1 MSAKKTERI
10 PIMFDQNLLEQVDEY
25 RFSNRIGTRAAA
37 IRELIV
43 KGIDVSETQKA
54 DALA

>member
-1 MSAKKTERI
+1 MKPKMTERI
-10 PIMFDQNLLEQVDEY
+10 PIMFDSSLLDRVDEY

-43 KGIDVSETQKA
+43 KGMEKTETQKA
-54 DALA
+54 DASA

>member
-10 PIMFDQNLLEQVDEY
+10 PIMFDQNLLDQVDEY

>member
-1 MSAKKTERI
+1 MKPKMTERI
-10 PIMFDQNLLEQVDEY
+10 PIMFDSSLLDRVDEY

-43 KGIDVSETQKA
+43 KGMEKIETQKA
-54 DALA
+54 DASA

>member
-1 MSAKKTERI
+1 MDLRKTERI
-10 PIMFDQNLLEQVDEY
+10 PVMFDPAMLKEVDEY
-25 RFSNRIGTRAAA
+25 RFANRIGTRAAA

-43 KGIDVSETQKA
+43 KGMEATEMKKA

>member
-1 MSAKKTERI
+1 MSAKMTERI
-10 PIMFDQNLLEQVDEY
+10 PIMFDQDLLNQVDEY

-43 KGIDVSETQKA
+43 KGMHFSETQKA

>member
-1 MSAKKTERI
+1 
-10 PIMFDQNLLEQVDEY
+10 MFDPAMLKEVDEY
-25 RFSNRIGTRAAA
+25 RFANRIGTRAAA

-43 KGIDVSETQKA
+43 KGMEATEMKKA